1 MKHFLFASAALL
13 TLLCACNAT
22 QPQPDSYTVEGE
34 LEDTLSNGKMIYIS
48 RYDDYKILD
57 STRVEGNKFV
67 FTGKV
72 DTASMCRIDVTH
84 EAFGNF
90 ILENGTIRVN
100 LVDYNQPSGTPM
112 NEAMAK
118 IAVEEDSIYN
128 LMSQKREELKK
139 QYPDKDEFQAQWMAY
154 MDTLR
159 EGWEQRCRE
168 LYKGHNNDAVGFF
181 LLYTNFM
188 RGLDSEVQEAIIN
201 EFGPL
206 LKSTRMVQETL
217 KLIAGQK
224 NTAEGKPFVDVKGKD
239 AEGKEVALSDFV
251 GKGNYVLMDMWASWC
266 GPCRGEIPNLA
277 QLYNRY
283 KGKGFTVVGLFVWD
297 KESNL
302 KKSLEE
308 EKITWPQVIDTEGNA
323 MDLYGVSGIPQIILF
338 APDGTIVK
346 RNLRGEN
353 MIQTVDKIMCNK

>member
-1 MKHFLFASAALL
+1 MKHFLLASAALL
-13 TLLCACNAT
+13 TLFCACTTQSQPNA
-22 QPQPDSYTVEGE
+22 YTVEGE
-34 LEDTLSNGKMIYIS
+34 LNDTLFNGQKIYIM
-48 RYDDYKILD
+48 RFDDRKLID
-57 STRVEGNKFV
+57 STLVEGNKFT

-72 DTASMCRIDVTH
+72 DTASLCRIDITQEV
-84 EAFGNF
+84 FGIF

-100 LVDYNQPSGTPM
+100 LEDYDQPSGTPM
-112 NEAMAK
+112 NEALAK
-118 IAVEEDSIYN
+118 IAAEEDSTFTFY
-128 LMSQKREELKK
+128 SQKRKEFKQ
-139 QYPDKDEFQAQWMAY
+139 QYPDKEEYRKQWSAY
-154 MDTLR
+154 ENTLYQS
-159 EGWEQRCRE
+159 WEQRCRE

>member
-1 MKHFLFASAALL
+1 MKHFLFAPAALL

-112 NEAMAK
+112 NEALAK
-118 IAVEEDSIYN
+118 IAAEEDSTFTFY
-128 LMSQKREELKK
+128 SQKRKEFKQ
-139 QYPDKDEFQAQWMAY
+139 QYPDKDEFQTQWTAY
-154 MDTLR
+154 IDTLR

-168 LYKGHNNDAVGFF
+168 LYKEHNDDAVGFF
-181 LLYTNFM
+181 IFYTGFM
-188 RGLDSEVQEAIIN
+188 QRLTSETQENILEGL
-201 EFGPL
+201 GPW
-206 LKSTRMVQETL
+206 LKSTKTIQDVLMRAER
-217 KLIAGQK
+217 KKI
-224 NTAEGKPFVDVKGKD
+224 TAEGKPFVDVKGND
-239 AEGKEVALSDFV
+239 AEGKEIALSDFV

-283 KGKGFTVVGLFVWD
+283 KDKGFTVVGLFVWD
-297 KESNL
+297 EEGNL
-302 KKSLEE
+302 KPALEE
-308 EKITWPQVIDTEGNA
+308 EKITWPQIVDTEGNA
-323 MDLYGVSGIPQIILF
+323 ADLYGVDGIPQIILF

-346 RNLRGEN
+346 RDLRGKD
-353 MIQTVDKIMCNK
+353 MIQTIDQIMNNR

>member
-1 MKHFLFASAALL
+1 MKHFLLASAALL
-13 TLLCACNAT
+13 TLFCACTTQSQPNA
-22 QPQPDSYTVEGE
+22 YTVEGE
-34 LEDTLSNGKMIYIS
+34 LNDTLFNGQKIYIM
-48 RYDDYKILD
+48 RFDDRKLID
-57 STRVEGNKFV
+57 STLVEGNKFT

-72 DTASMCRIDVTH
+72 DTASLCRIDITQEV
-84 EAFGNF
+84 FGIF

-100 LVDYNQPSGTPM
+100 LEDYDQPSGTPM
-112 NEAMAK
+112 NEALAK
-118 IAVEEDSIYN
+118 IAAEEDSTFTFY
-128 LMSQKREELKK
+128 SQKRKEFKQ
-139 QYPDKDEFQAQWMAY
+139 QYPDKEEYRKQWSAY
-154 MDTLR
+154 ENTLYQS
-159 EGWEQRCRE
+159 WEQRCRE

-251 GKGNYVLMDMWASWC
+251 GKGDYVLMDMWASWC

-297 KESNL
+297 EESNL

-353 MIQTVDKIMCNK
+353 MIQTVDKIMSNK